1 MTREVSAILD
11 EVFPKIPHDRRLVI
25 ENYLSLLFKWHKRNN
40 IVSSS
45 DTEYVIKREIYD
57 SYQFS
62 NLITGKTY
70 TDIGT
75 GGGIPGIIIAILNP
89 DKEIVLLDRKTA
101 YIDFLGIVQH
111 DLSLNNVKIIKQDF
125 FVKKFQ
131 LNTETV
137 LFKNFSNK
145 KIAKMQYEKKLMYM
159 IDTVKNSKSVKK
171 VYLLTGTPVLE
182 LSEDFVEDYKLTVKK
197 ILSPFFPTSRY
208 LAEVL
213 L

>member
-1 MTREVSAILD
+1 MTRKVSVILD
-11 EVFPKIPHDRRLVI
+11 EVFPKIPHDKRLVI
-25 ENYLSLLFKWHKRNN
+25 ENYLSLLLKWHKNNN
-40 IVSSS
+40 IISSS

-62 NLITGKTY
+62 NLITGKSF

-89 DKEIVLLDRKTA
+89 DKEIVLLDRKSA

-111 DLSLNNVKIIKQDF
+111 DLNLNNVKIIKQDF

>member
-1 MTREVSAILD
+1 MTRKVSVILD
-11 EVFPKIPHDRRLVI
+11 EVFPKIPHDKRLVI
-25 ENYLSLLFKWHKRNN
+25 ENYLSLLLKWHKNNN
-40 IVSSS
+40 IISSS

-62 NLITGKTY
+62 NLITGKTF

-89 DKEIVLLDRKTA
+89 DKEIVLLDRKSA

-197 ILSPFFPTSRY
+197 ILSPFFSTSRY

>member
-1 MTREVSAILD
+1 MTRKVSVILD
-11 EVFPKIPHDRRLVI
+11 EVFPKIPNDKRLVI
-25 ENYLSLLFKWHKRNN
+25 ENYLSLLLKWHKNNN
-40 IVSSS
+40 IISSS

-62 NLITGKTY
+62 NLITGKTF

-89 DKEIVLLDRKTA
+89 DKEIVLLDRKSA

>member
-1 MTREVSAILD
+1 MTRKVSVILD
-11 EVFPKIPHDRRLVI
+11 EVFPKIPHDKRLVI
-25 ENYLSLLFKWHKRNN
+25 ENYLSLLLKWHKNNN
-40 IVSSS
+40 IISSS

-62 NLITGKTY
+62 NLITGKTF

-89 DKEIVLLDRKTA
+89 DKEIVLLDRKSA

>member
-1 MTREVSAILD
+1 MTRKVSVILD
-11 EVFPKIPHDRRLVI
+11 EVFPKIPHDKRLVI
-25 ENYLSLLFKWHKRNN
+25 ENYLSLLLKWHKNNN
-40 IVSSS
+40 IISSS

-57 SYQFS
+57 SYEFS
-62 NLITGKTY
+62 NLITGKTL

-89 DKEIVLLDRKTA
+89 DKEIVLLDRKSA

-111 DLSLNNVKIIKQDF
+111 DLSLDNVNIIKQDF
-125 FVKKFQ
+125 FVKKFE

>member
-1 MTREVSAILD
+1 MTRKVSVILD
-11 EVFPKIPHDRRLVI
+11 EVFPKIPHDKRLVI
-25 ENYLSLLFKWHKRNN
+25 ENYLSLLLKWHKNNN
-40 IVSSS
+40 IISSS

-62 NLITGKTY
+62 NLITGKSF

-89 DKEIVLLDRKTA
+89 DKEIVLLDRKSA

-131 LNTETV
+131 LNTGTV

>member
-1 MTREVSAILD
+1 MTRKVSVILD
-11 EVFPKIPHDRRLVI
+11 EVFPKIPHDKRLVI
-25 ENYLSLLFKWHKRNN
+25 ENYLSLLLKWHKNNN
-40 IVSSS
+40 IISSS

-62 NLITGKTY
+62 NLITGKTF
-70 TDIGT
+70 TDVGT

-89 DKEIVLLDRKTA
+89 DKEIVLLDRKST
-101 YIDFLGIVQH
+101 YIDFLRIAQH
-111 DLSLNNVKIIKQDF
+111 DLGLNNVNITEQDF
-125 FVKKFQ
+125 FVNKFQ

-145 KIAKMQYEKKLMYM
+145 KIAKMQYEKKLIYM

-197 ILSPFFPTSRY
+197 ISSPFFPTSRY
-208 LAEVL
+208 FAEVL

>member
-1 MTREVSAILD
+1 MTRKVSVILD
-11 EVFPKIPHDRRLVI
+11 EVFPKIPHDKRLVI
-25 ENYLSLLFKWHKRNN
+25 ENYLSLLLKWHNNNN
-40 IVSSS
+40 IISSS

-57 SYQFS
+57 SYEFS
-62 NLITGKTY
+62 NLITGKTF

-89 DKEIVLLDRKTA
+89 DKEIVLLDRKST
-101 YIDFLGIVQH
+101 YIDFLRIAQH
-111 DLSLNNVKIIKQDF
+111 DLGLNNVNITEQDF
-125 FVKKFQ
+125 FVNKFQ

-145 KIAKMQYEKKLMYM
+145 KIAKMQYEKKLIYM

-197 ILSPFFPTSRY
+197 ISSPFFPTSRY
-208 LAEVL
+208 FAEVL

>member
-1 MTREVSAILD
+1 MTRKVSVILD
-11 EVFPKIPHDRRLVI
+11 EVFPKIPHDKRLVI
-25 ENYLSLLFKWHKRNN
+25 ENYLSLLLKWHNNNN
-40 IVSSS
+40 IISSS

-62 NLITGKTY
+62 NLITGKTF
-70 TDIGT
+70 TDVGT

-89 DKEIVLLDRKTA
+89 DKEIVLLDRKST
-101 YIDFLGIVQH
+101 YIDFLRIAQH
-111 DLSLNNVKIIKQDF
+111 DLGLNNVNITEQDF
-125 FVKKFQ
+125 FVNKFQ

-197 ILSPFFPTSRY
+197 ISSPFFPTSRY
-208 LAEVL
+208 FAEVL

>member
-1 MTREVSAILD
+1 MTRKVSVILD
-11 EVFPKIPHDRRLVI
+11 EVFPKIPNDKRLVI
-25 ENYLSLLFKWHKRNN
+25 ENYLSLLLKWHKNNN
-40 IVSSS
+40 IISSS

-62 NLITGKTY
+62 NLITGKTF

-89 DKEIVLLDRKTA
+89 DKQIVLLDRKSA
-101 YIDFLGIVQH
+101 YIDFLGIAQH
-111 DLSLNNVKIIKQDF
+111 DLSLKNVKIIKQDF

>member
-1 MTREVSAILD
+1 MTRKVSVILD
-11 EVFPKIPHDRRLVI
+11 EVFPKIPHDKRLVI
-25 ENYLSLLFKWHKRNN
+25 ENYLSLLLKWHNNNN
-40 IVSSS
+40 IISSS

-62 NLITGKTY
+62 NLITGKTF

-89 DKEIVLLDRKTA
+89 DKEIVLLDRKST
-101 YIDFLGIVQH
+101 YIDFLRIAQH
-111 DLSLNNVKIIKQDF
+111 DLGLNNVNITEQDF
-125 FVKKFQ
+125 FVNKFQ

-197 ILSPFFPTSRY
+197 ISSPFFPTSRY
-208 LAEVL
+208 FAEVL

>member
-1 MTREVSAILD
+1 MTRKVSVILD
-11 EVFPKIPHDRRLVI
+11 EVFPKIPHDKRLVI
-25 ENYLSLLFKWHKRNN
+25 ENYLSLLLKWHKNNN
-40 IVSSS
+40 IISSS

-62 NLITGKTY
+62 NLITGKTF

-89 DKEIVLLDRKTA
+89 DKERVLLDRKSA

-197 ILSPFFPTSRY
+197 ILSPFFSTSRY

>member
-1 MTREVSAILD
+1 MTRKVSVILD
-11 EVFPKIPHDRRLVI
+11 EVFPKIPHDKRLVI
-25 ENYLSLLFKWHKRNN
+25 ENYLSLLLKWHNNNN
-40 IVSSS
+40 IISSS

-62 NLITGKTY
+62 NLITGKTF

-89 DKEIVLLDRKTA
+89 DKEIVLLDRKST
-101 YIDFLGIVQH
+101 YIDFLRIAQH
-111 DLSLNNVKIIKQDF
+111 DLGLNNVNITEQDF
-125 FVKKFQ
+125 FVNKFQ

-145 KIAKMQYEKKLMYM
+145 KIAKMQYEKKLIYM

-197 ILSPFFPTSRY
+197 ISSPFFPTSRY
-208 LAEVL
+208 FAEVL

>member
-1 MTREVSAILD
+1 MTRKVSVILD
-11 EVFPKIPHDRRLVI
+11 EVFPKIPHDKRLVI
-25 ENYLSLLFKWHKRNN
+25 ENYLSLLLKWHNNNN
-40 IVSSS
+40 IISSS

-62 NLITGKTY
+62 NLITGKTF

-89 DKEIVLLDRKTA
+89 DKEIVLLDRKST
-101 YIDFLGIVQH
+101 YIDFLRIAQH
-111 DLSLNNVKIIKQDF
+111 DLGLNNVNITEQDF
-125 FVKKFQ
+125 FVNKFQ

-145 KIAKMQYEKKLMYM
+145 KIAKMQYEKKLIYM

>member
-1 MTREVSAILD
+1 MTRKVSVILD
-11 EVFPKIPHDRRLVI
+11 EVFPKIPHDKRLVI
-25 ENYLSLLFKWHKRNN
+25 ENYLSLLFKWHKNNN

-62 NLITGKTY
+62 NLITGKTF

-89 DKEIVLLDRKTA
+89 DKEIVLLDRKSA

>member
-1 MTREVSAILD
+1 MTRKVSVILD
-11 EVFPKIPHDRRLVI
+11 EVFPKIPHDKRLVI
-25 ENYLSLLFKWHKRNN
+25 ENYLSLLLKWHKNNN
-40 IVSSS
+40 IISSS

-62 NLITGKTY
+62 NLITGKSF

-89 DKEIVLLDRKTA
+89 DKEIVLLDRKSA

>member
-1 MTREVSAILD
+1 
-11 EVFPKIPHDRRLVI
+11 
-25 ENYLSLLFKWHKRNN
+25 
-40 IVSSS
+40 
-45 DTEYVIKREIYD
+45 
-57 SYQFS
+57 
-62 NLITGKTY
+62 
-70 TDIGT
+70 
-75 GGGIPGIIIAILNP
+75 
-89 DKEIVLLDRKTA
+89 LLDRKSA
-101 YIDFLGIVQH
+101 YIDFLGIAQH
-111 DLSLNNVKIIKQDF
+111 DLSLKNVKIIKQDF

>member
-1 MTREVSAILD
+1 MTRKVSVILD
-11 EVFPKIPHDRRLVI
+11 EVFPKIPYDKRLVI
-25 ENYLSLLFKWHKRNN
+25 ENYLSLLLKWHKNNN
-40 IVSSS
+40 IISSS

-62 NLITGKTY
+62 NLITGKTF

-89 DKEIVLLDRKTA
+89 DKEIVLLDRKSA

>member
-1 MTREVSAILD
+1 MTRKVSVILD
-11 EVFPKIPHDRRLVI
+11 EVFPKIPHDKRLVI
-25 ENYLSLLFKWHKRNN
+25 ENYLSLLFKWHKNNN
-40 IVSSS
+40 IISSS

-62 NLITGKTY
+62 NLITGKTF

-89 DKEIVLLDRKTA
+89 DKEIVLLDRKSA

-125 FVKKFQ
+125 FDKKFQ
-131 LNTETV
+131 LNTEIV

-145 KIAKMQYEKKLMYM
+145 KIAKMRYEKKLMYM

>member
-1 MTREVSAILD
+1 MTRKVSVILD
-11 EVFPKIPHDRRLVI
+11 EVFPKIPHDKRLVI
-25 ENYLSLLFKWHKRNN
+25 ENYLSLLLKWHKNNN

-62 NLITGKTY
+62 NLITGKSF

-89 DKEIVLLDRKTA
+89 DKEIVLLDRKSA
-101 YIDFLGIVQH
+101 YIDFLGIAQH

>member
-1 MTREVSAILD
+1 MTRKVSVILD
-11 EVFPKIPHDRRLVI
+11 EVFPKIPNDKRLVI
-25 ENYLSLLFKWHKRNN
+25 ENYLSLLLKWHKNNN

-62 NLITGKTY
+62 NLITGKTF

-89 DKEIVLLDRKTA
+89 DKEIVLLDRKSA

-197 ILSPFFPTSRY
+197 ILSPFFSTSRY

>member
-1 MTREVSAILD
+1 MTRKVSVILD
-11 EVFPKIPHDRRLVI
+11 EVFPKIPHDKRLVI
-25 ENYLSLLFKWHKRNN
+25 ENYLSLLLKWHKNNN

-62 NLITGKTY
+62 NLITGKSF

-89 DKEIVLLDRKTA
+89 DKEIVLLDRKSA

-159 IDTVKNSKSVKK
+159 IETVKNSKSVKK

>member
-1 MTREVSAILD
+1 MTRKVSVILD
-11 EVFPKIPHDRRLVI
+11 EVFPKISNDKRLAI
-25 ENYLSLLFKWHKRNN
+25 ENYLSLLLKWHKNNN
-40 IVSSS
+40 IISSS

-62 NLITGKTY
+62 NLITGKTF

-89 DKEIVLLDRKTA
+89 DKEIVLLDRKSA

-125 FVKKFQ
+125 FFKKFQ

>member
-1 MTREVSAILD
+1 MTKKVSVILD
-11 EVFPKIPHDRRLVI
+11 EVFPKIPHDKRLVI
-25 ENYLSLLFKWHKRNN
+25 ENYLSLLFKWHKNNN
-40 IVSSS
+40 IISSS
-45 DTEYVIKREIYD
+45 DTEYVIKREFYD

-62 NLITGKTY
+62 NLITGKTF

-89 DKEIVLLDRKTA
+89 DKQIVLLDRKSA
-101 YIDFLGIVQH
+101 YIDFLGIAQH
-111 DLSLNNVKIIKQDF
+111 DLSLKNVKIIKQDF

>member
-1 MTREVSAILD
+1 MTRKVSVILD
-11 EVFPKIPHDRRLVI
+11 EVFPKVPHDKRLVI
-25 ENYLSLLFKWHKRNN
+25 ENYLSLLLKWHKNNN
-40 IVSSS
+40 IISSS

-62 NLITGKTY
+62 NLITGKTF

-89 DKEIVLLDRKTA
+89 DKEIVLLDRKSA

-125 FVKKFQ
+125 FDKKFQ

-145 KIAKMQYEKKLMYM
+145 KIAKMEYEKKLMYM

-208 LAEVL
+208 LAEVPL
-213 L
+213 

>member
-1 MTREVSAILD
+1 MTRKVSVILD
-11 EVFPKIPHDRRLVI
+11 EVFPKIPNDKLLVI
-25 ENYLSLLFKWHKRNN
+25 ENYLSLLLKWHKNNN
-40 IVSSS
+40 IISSS
-45 DTEYVIKREIYD
+45 DSEYVIKREIYD

-62 NLITGKTY
+62 NLITGKTF

-89 DKEIVLLDRKTA
+89 DKEIVLLDRKSA
-101 YIDFLGIVQH
+101 YIDFLGIAQH
-111 DLSLNNVKIIKQDF
+111 DLSLKNVKIIKQDF
-125 FVKKFQ
+125 FVKTFQ

>member
-1 MTREVSAILD
+1 MTRKVSVILD
-11 EVFPKIPHDRRLVI
+11 EVFPKIPNDKRLVI
-25 ENYLSLLFKWHKRNN
+25 ENYLSLLLKWHKNNN
-40 IVSSS
+40 IISSS

-62 NLITGKTY
+62 NLITGKTF

-89 DKEIVLLDRKTA
+89 DKQIVLLDRKSA

>member
-1 MTREVSAILD
+1 MTRKVSVILD
-11 EVFPKIPHDRRLVI
+11 EVFPKIPNDKRLVI
-25 ENYLSLLFKWHKRNN
+25 ENYLSLLLKWHKNNN
-40 IVSSS
+40 IISSS
-45 DTEYVIKREIYD
+45 DSEYVIKREIYD

-62 NLITGKTY
+62 NLITGKTF

-89 DKEIVLLDRKTA
+89 DKEIVLLDRKSA
-101 YIDFLGIVQH
+101 YIDFLGIAQH
-111 DLSLNNVKIIKQDF
+111 DLSLKNVKIIKQDF
-125 FVKKFQ
+125 FVKTFQ

>member
-1 MTREVSAILD
+1 MTRKVSVILD

-62 NLITGKTY
+62 NLITGKTF

>member
-1 MTREVSAILD
+1 MTRKVSVILD
-11 EVFPKIPHDRRLVI
+11 EVFPKIPHDKRLVI
-25 ENYLSLLFKWHKRNN
+25 ENYLSLLLKWHKNNN
-40 IVSSS
+40 IISSS

-62 NLITGKTY
+62 NLITGKTF

-89 DKEIVLLDRKTA
+89 DKEIVLLDRKST
-101 YIDFLGIVQH
+101 YIDFLRIAQH
-111 DLSLNNVKIIKQDF
+111 DLGLNNVNITEQDF
-125 FVKKFQ
+125 FVNKFQ

-145 KIAKMQYEKKLMYM
+145 KIAKMQYEKKLIYM

-197 ILSPFFPTSRY
+197 ISSPFFPTSRY
-208 LAEVL
+208 FAEVL

>member
-1 MTREVSAILD
+1 MTRKVSVILD
-11 EVFPKIPHDRRLVI
+11 EVFPKIPNDKRLVI
-25 ENYLSLLFKWHKRNN
+25 ENYLSLLLKWHKNNN
-40 IVSSS
+40 IISSS

-62 NLITGKTY
+62 NLITGKTF

-89 DKEIVLLDRKTA
+89 DKEIVLLDRKSA

-125 FVKKFQ
+125 FFKKFQ

>member
-1 MTREVSAILD
+1 MTRKVSVILD
-11 EVFPKIPHDRRLVI
+11 EVFPKIPHDKRLVI
-25 ENYLSLLFKWHKRNN
+25 ENYLSLLLKWHKNNN

-62 NLITGKTY
+62 NLITGKTF

-89 DKEIVLLDRKTA
+89 DKEIVLLDRKSA

>member
-1 MTREVSAILD
+1 MTRKVSVILD
-11 EVFPKIPHDRRLVI
+11 EVFPKIPHDKRLVI
-25 ENYLSLLFKWHKRNN
+25 ENYLSLLLKWHNNNN
-40 IVSSS
+40 IISSS

-62 NLITGKTY
+62 NLITGKTF

-89 DKEIVLLDRKTA
+89 DKEIVLLDRKST
-101 YIDFLGIVQH
+101 YIAFLRIAQH
-111 DLSLNNVKIIKQDF
+111 DLGLNNVNITEQDF
-125 FVKKFQ
+125 FVNKFQ

-145 KIAKMQYEKKLMYM
+145 KIAKMQYEKKLIYM

-197 ILSPFFPTSRY
+197 ISSPFFPTSRY
-208 LAEVL
+208 FAEVL